1 MRLFLDPFFQD
12 FADILY
18 AAKII
23 TKEEIQKV
31 LRVMPNDFVKYF
43 KEQNKGPD
51 LDEWELGYLALKL
64 GSRAIQTLAELN
76 PREGFPQEQVDHA
89 DGWHFLH
96 LTLCCNGES
105 GLKIVERYKSIFFAM
120 MTCLIHFSKLM
131 IFVNF
136 MVS

>member
-89 DGWHFLH
+89 DGWHFAFN
-96 LTLCCNGES
+96 TLLQWRIRTENSRE
-105 GLKIVERYKSIFFAM
+105 VQ
-120 MTCLIHFSKLM
+120 
-131 IFVNF
+131 VNF
-136 MVS
+136 FCNDDMFDPLF